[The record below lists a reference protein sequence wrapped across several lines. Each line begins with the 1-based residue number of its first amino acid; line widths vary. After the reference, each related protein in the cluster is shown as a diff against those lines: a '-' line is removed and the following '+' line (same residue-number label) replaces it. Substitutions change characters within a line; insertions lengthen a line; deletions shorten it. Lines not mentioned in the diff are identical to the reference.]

1 MNTDSNWQY
10 GFVQD
15 LNGDGEVLLDLAD
28 GEDVFINFWI
38 ITPSVQNGSPL
49 AGTGPT
55 FLLEAES
62 SLDRRVSSWTFELE
76 MQTFHNMTIDSTT
89 QNLSLDPGETGRIEV
104 LIRNNGNIDTY
115 LDAHLQLDG
124 IKDDR
129 IEQDGWT
136 VALFN
141 AFEFQIL
148 QPNESRIIE
157 IGFDSPNNNIDQ
169 LSVELV
175 VSPQAFPQRTNSVSI
190 SSIIDWNRGGNLSI
204 AGDLC
209 TSVELNTTC
218 QRMVKI
224 ENTGNYYEEYSL
236 HLTDETG
243 MVFDITSDIIGLSKG
258 EFSSNIPLNLTP
270 FLNADGYL
278 PASATLELH
287 RIDGLVID
295 SINIETK
302 TAPFVKW
309 VWEDTVSSVS
319 DSKLEVAI
327 TMRNEGNIIDGLVI
341 RMTSSYY
348 TEMSFIPPTNSIY
361 EENVENIR
369 SFEIVNCGMGK
380 YTR

>member
-1 MNTDSNWQY
+1 M
-10 GFVQD
+10 
-15 LNGDGEVLLDLAD
+15 
-28 GEDVFINFWI
+28 
-38 ITPSVQNGSPL
+38 
-49 AGTGPT
+49 
-55 FLLEAES
+55 
-62 SLDRRVSSWTFELE
+62 
-76 MQTFHNMTIDSTT
+76 
-89 QNLSLDPGETGRIEV
+89 
-104 LIRNNGNIDTY
+104 
-115 LDAHLQLDG
+115 
-124 IKDDR
+124 
-129 IEQDGWT
+129 
-136 VALFN
+136 
-141 AFEFQIL
+141 
-148 QPNESRIIE
+148 
-157 IGFDSPNNNIDQ
+157 
-169 LSVELV
+169 
-175 VSPQAFPQRTNSVSI
+175 
-190 SSIIDWNRGGNLSI
+190 SI

-270 FLNADGYL
+270 FVNADGYL
-278 PASATLELH
+278 PASATLELQ

-369 SFEIVNCGMGK
+369 SFEIVNCGMGENF
-380 YTR
+380 TFRALSLIHI